1 MQAFAEHRKRKELTP
16 MSMKAD
22 TEGKAYDDINVT
34 PMVDLYLV
42 LLLIFIIMTT
52 AGLQGLKVNLPKESA
67 ATSQAKKK
75 IQAIT
80 VTNDGKIFL
89 NTVPVTL
96 AELEQHLTQAK
107 GADARFSRRRPRRQQ
122 GPVPGHHGC
131 AQRLRETRHHP
142 GGPGHQTAQGPLFRD
157 AGNGSFVPGRCVGA
171 RSGHPA
177 QRCQRRAGRF
187 ASLARSASRP

>member
-1 MQAFAEHRKRKELTP
+1 

-22 TEGKAYDDINVT
+22 SEGKSYDDINVT

-52 AGLQGLKVNLPKESA
+52 AGLQGLKVNLPNESA

-80 VTNDGKIFL
+80 VSNDGKIFL

-96 AELEQHLTQAK
+96 TELEQHLSTQKSQTPDFPVVVRGDSAAQYK
-107 GADARFSRRRPRRQQ
+107 GVMDVLNVCTKLGITQVA
-122 GPVPGHHGC
+122 
-131 AQRLRETRHHP
+131 
-142 GGPGHQTAQGPLFRD
+142 
-157 AGNGSFVPGRCVGA
+157 
-171 RSGHPA
+171 
-177 QRCQRRAGRF
+177 
-187 ASLARSASRP
+187 LATKPSNK

>member
-1 MQAFAEHRKRKELTP
+1 

-22 TEGKAYDDINVT
+22 SEGKVYDDINVT

-75 IQAIT
+75 IQSIT
-80 VTNDGKIFL
+80 VSNDGKIFL

-96 AELEQHLTQAK
+96 ADLENRLKSQKAQQPDMPVVVRGDSKAQYQGVMDVLNVCAK
-107 GADARFSRRRPRRQQ
+107 
-122 GPVPGHHGC
+122 
-131 AQRLRETRHHP
+131 L
-142 GGPGHQTAQGPLFRD
+142 
-157 AGNGSFVPGRCVGA
+157 
-171 RSGHPA
+171 
-177 QRCQRRAGRF
+177 
-187 ASLARSASRP
+187 

>member
-1 MQAFAEHRKRKELTP
+1 

-22 TEGKAYDDINVT
+22 AEGKAYDDINVT

-80 VTNDGKIFL
+80 VSDEGKIFL

-96 AELEQHLTQAK
+96 GELEQHLTQQKAQTP
-107 GADARFSRRRPRRQQ
+107 DI
-122 GPVPGHHGC
+122 PVVVRGDSK
-131 AQRLRETRHHP
+131 AQ
-142 GGPGHQTAQGPLFRD
+142 
-157 AGNGSFVPGRCVGA
+157 
-171 RSGHPA
+171 
-177 QRCQRRAGRF
+177 
-187 ASLARSASRP
+187 